1 MAADLKSELAK
12 VYHLHAA
19 FAGTTTHP
27 PYCDLAISECYKRFC
42 TELAGKEFRDPR
54 GKSVVIH
61 EDNFPK
67 LLGMKLADPQTGQP
81 MIDPNSGKQRKAKA
95 NRVLAELKTGKFVD
109 AAYTVEIGRVRT
121 LFWVPDVITDP
132 HAIHPNAH
140 PVVAGDEVYVKR
152 YDKNGSE
159 VKLVVM
165 GPSENRGRV
174 IITSFLTDISD
185 LGNYIKEAAIWTKK

>member
-1 MAADLKSELAK
+1 MLLLPGKRSTRLIATLR
-12 VYHLHAA
+12 
-19 FAGTTTHP
+19 FQN
-27 PYCDLAISECYKRFC
+27 AISGFV
-42 TELAGKEFRDPR
+42 P
-54 GKSVVIH
+54 S
-61 EDNFPK
+61 
-67 LLGMKLADPQTGQP
+67 LLGRNFATREGNL
-81 MIDPNSGKQRKAKA
+81 S
-95 NRVLAELKTGKFVD
+95 KFVD